1 MTRTKLTTI
10 QCEILVGILLG
21 DASLQTES
29 NGRTYRLRLV
39 QSEEHKDYLFHLY
52 DIFKN
57 LTLSP
62 PIRASFFDP
71 RKAGKKYFRW
81 SFSTTQHACFR
92 FYGHQFYDG
101 NKKKVPNLIHKWLT
115 PRSIAYWYMDDG
127 AQKWKGKSLGVRF
140 CTDNFIY
147 KDVELLT
154 HVLSEKYSLKTSLQK
169 KGSGWR
175 IYISTFSYE
184 ILKKLIFSYFVSSMV
199 YKFPKKVTQ
208 I

>member
-1 MTRTKLTTI
+1 MTKTKLTTI

-29 NGRTYRLRLV
+29 NGRTFRLHLV

-57 LTLSP
+57 LTTSP
-62 PIRASFFDP
+62 PISYQFVDP
-71 RKAGKKYFRW
+71 RNPGKKYFRW

-127 AQKWKGKSLGVRF
+127 AQKWKPKSLGVRF
-140 CTDNFIY
+140 CTENFIY
-147 KDVELLT
+147 KDVLLLA
-154 HVLSEKYSLKTSLQK
+154 HLLNEKYSLKTSLQK
-169 KGSGWR
+169 KNTGWR
-175 IYISTFSYE
+175 IYISSSSYE
-184 ILKKLIFSYFVSSMV
+184 MLKKEISSYFIKSMV
-199 YKFPKKVTQ
+199 YKFPEKVTQ

>member
-1 MTRTKLTTI
+1 MTKTKLSTV

-29 NGRTYRLRLV
+29 NGRTYRLRFV
-39 QSEEHKDYLFHLY
+39 QSEKHKDYLFHLY

-57 LTLSP
+57 LTTSP
-62 PIRASFFDP
+62 PIRSSFFDP
-71 RKAGKKYFRW
+71 RKPGKKYFRW
-81 SFSTTQHACFR
+81 SFSTTQQACFR

-101 NKKKVPNLIHKWLT
+101 NKKKVPSLIHKWLT

-140 CTDNFIY
+140 CTDNFLY
-147 KDVELLT
+147 KDVELLAR
-154 HVLSEKYSLKTSLQK
+154 LLNEKYFLKTSLQK
-169 KGSGWR
+169 KDSGWR
-175 IYISTFSYE
+175 IYISSYSYE
-184 ILKKLIFSYFVSSMV
+184 ILEKLIRSYFVSSML
-199 YKFPKKVTQ
+199 YKFPEKVTQ